1 VDESERLQAADLAAD
16 RGVVA
21 PDLIGEGADREVAL
35 HRDADEQREQR
46 GVQRDA
52 GPGQDQ
58 VVALGP
64 VEDVVG
70 TPRLV
75 SRRGAD
81 FWIRLKASVSATLPK
96 WRQRGSNESGPC
108 ADAIRARGQAAAT
121 QVGIGRSALPEGAI
135 RGWRGL
141 RMAPDLL
148 SPRESGGSQRGA
160 AGESLRA
167 DHRQQREPVGVL

>member
-1 VDESERLQAADLAAD
+1 VTPKQPLAAVALGGFGVDESERLQAADLAAD

-75 SRRGAD
+75 SSRGAD
-81 FWIRLKASVSATLPK
+81 FWIRLKAAVSATLPK
-96 WRQRGSNESGPC
+96 WRQREVTNQDRVPTRSAPEVKLPQ
-108 ADAIRARGQAAAT
+108 R
-121 QVGIGRSALPEGAI
+121 RSALVAALCPK
-135 RGWRGL
+135 
-141 RMAPDLL
+141 AP
-148 SPRESGGSQRGA
+148 
-160 AGESLRA
+160 
-167 DHRQQREPVGVL
+167 